1 MYPVLFKLSTPFGEL
16 PLYSYSVMV
25 VVAFLA
31 ALAYTCFEARREG
44 ENLDRVVDLSFW
56 IFLFSILGART
67 LHVLVEW
74 RSFVGHPLDIFK
86 IWQGGLAYY
95 GGFFAA
101 ILACLVFIRYH
112 RLPLAKWTDLL
123 APVAVIDIGFGRIG
137 CLLNGCCYG
146 RPAPN
151 LPWAITYP
159 AGRLPLALDGIPLH
173 PAPIYESLVGF
184 LLLGYLVWLQRR
196 PHRPGQVVW
205 TMVFGYAVAR
215 FIIEYF
221 RADPRG
227 GLSRLGLA
235 FSTSQLI
242 AIPLALLSLL
252 ALVWIFLR
260 PAPSRPD
267 SELHPN

>member
-1 MYPVLFKLSTPFGEL
+1 
-16 PLYSYSVMV
+16 MV
-25 VVAFLA
+25 VVCFLVG
-31 ALAYTCFEARREG
+31 LTYTYFEARREG
-44 ENLDRVVDLSFW
+44 ENPDRVVDLSFW
-56 IFLFSILGART
+56 VFLFSILGSRA

-74 RSFVGHPLDIFK
+74 RSFVGHPLDAFK

-95 GGFFAA
+95 GGFIAA
-101 ILACLVFIRYH
+101 ILACLVFICYH
-112 RLPLAKWTDLL
+112 RLPLSKWADLVT
-123 APVAVIDIGFGRIG
+123 PVAMIDIGFGRIG

-159 AGRLPLALDGIPLH
+159 LGRLPLPLDGIPLH

-184 LLLGYLVWLQRR
+184 LLTGYLIWLQHR

-215 FIIEYF
+215 FVIEYF

-227 GLSRLGLA
+227 GLTVLGAAL
-235 FSTSQLI
+235 STSQLM
-242 AIPLALLSLL
+242 AIPLGLASLL
-252 ALVWIFLR
+252 ALAWIFRR
-260 PAPSRPD
+260 PAPSQP
-267 SELHPN
+267 

>member
-1 MYPVLFKLSTPFGEL
+1 MYPVFKLPTPWGDL

-31 ALAYTCFEARREG
+31 ALTYVFFEARRLG
-44 ENLDRVVDLSFW
+44 ENTDRVVDLSFW
-56 IFLFSILGART
+56 AFLFDILGARL
-67 LHVLVEW
+67 LHVVVEW
-74 RSFVGHPLDIFK
+74 RSFVGHPLDVFK

-95 GGFFAA
+95 GGFLAA
-101 ILACLVFIRYH
+101 IAACLAFIRYH
-112 RLPLAKWTDLL
+112 RLPLKKWADLW
-123 APVAVIDIGFGRIG
+123 APVAMIAIGFGRIG

-146 RPAPN
+146 RPAPG
-151 LPWAITYP
+151 LSWAITYP
-159 AGRLPLALDGIPLH
+159 PGRLPLALEGIPLH
-173 PAPIYESLVGF
+173 PAPIYESLAGF
-184 LLLGYLVWLQRR
+184 LLAGYLIWLERR

-227 GLSRLGLA
+227 GLSLLGLA

-242 AIPLALLSLL
+242 AIPLALLSLV

-260 PAPSRPD
+260 PAPSQP
-267 SELHPN
+267 